1 MVQTQRVLSVR
12 LLLIHQ
18 NFPGQF
24 RQLAPCLQQRGHE
37 LVAICSHER
46 PVALQ
51 ARLLRY
57 SEPTA
62 PPAALPLGPLLW
74 WEGLER
80 ASRVA
85 RLCAQLEAEGWR
97 PDRVLA
103 HCGWGET
110 LGIRQVW
117 PQVPQLLWPELWLLP
132 DHGGHGLDPTKPQPG
147 LDQHLEQ
154 LGRNA
159 LTRVALDQAEAWVL
173 PTRHQANSFP
183 AEFQGPRLHV
193 VHEGIDTTLAAPDP
207 AVSLVVRGTTI
218 TRATPTLTFVNR
230 NLERLRGFDVFMRS
244 LPQLMAQKPDL
255 RVLIVGGNDKGYGDN
270 HPSGRPLREVMLAE
284 LAGQLDLERLHFL
297 GRIPHPQLIAL
308 LQVSWVHVYLSYP
321 FVLSWS
327 LLEAMACGC
336 AIVGSRGMPVEE
348 VIHNGVHG
356 LLVPM
361 DDPAALAHRVSVLLA
376 DADLRRQLGAAARQR
391 ALDYDQS
398 RTLPLMADLV
408 EAAGPMLLS

>member
-1 MVQTQRVLSVR
+1 MLQTQCVLSVR

-24 RQLAPCLQQRGHE
+24 RQLAPCLQQRGHD
-37 LVAICSHER
+37 LVAICSHQR

-51 ARLLRY
+51 TRLLRY
-57 SEPTA
+57 GEPTA
-62 PPAALPLGPLLW
+62 PPASLALGPLLW

-97 PDRVLA
+97 PDRILA

-132 DHGGHGLDPTKPQPG
+132 EHGGYGLDPTKPQPG

-183 AEFQGPRLHV
+183 PEFQGPRLHV

-207 AVSLVVRGTTI
+207 AVSFVVRGITI

-230 NLERLRGFDVFMRS
+230 NLERLRGFDVFMRA
-244 LPQLMAQKPDL
+244 LPQILAQRPDL

-284 LAGQLDLERLHFL
+284 LAGQLDLERIHFL
-297 GRIPHPQLIAL
+297 GRVPHPQLIAL
-308 LQVSWVHVYLSYP
+308 LQASWVHVYLSYP
-321 FVLSWS
+321 FVMGWS

-336 AIVGSRGMPVEE
+336 AIVASQGMPVHE
-348 VIHNGVHG
+348 VIEHGVQG
-356 LLVPM
+356 LLVPHN
-361 DDPAALAHRVSVLLA
+361 DPALLARRVLTLLA
-376 DADLRRQLGAAARQR
+376 DESLRQRLGQAARSEALNWDQR
-391 ALDYDQS
+391 Q
-398 RTLPLMADLV
+398 TLPHLVRLV
-408 EAAGPMLLS
+408 EA

>member
-1 MVQTQRVLSVR
+1 MVQTQGLLSVR

-24 RQLAPCLQQRGHE
+24 RQLAPCLQQRGHD

-51 ARLLRY
+51 ARMLRY
-57 SEPTA
+57 GEPTA
-62 PPAALPLGPLLW
+62 PPASLPLGPLLW

-97 PDRVLA
+97 PDRILA

-132 DHGGHGLDPTKPQPG
+132 EHGGYGLDPTKPQPG

-183 AEFQGPRLHV
+183 PEFQGPRLHV

-207 AVSLVVRGTTI
+207 AVSLVVRGITI

-230 NLERLRGFDVFMRS
+230 NLERLRGFDVFMRA
-244 LPQLMAQKPDL
+244 LPQIMTQRPDL
-255 RVLIVGGNDKGYGDN
+255 RVLIVGGNDKGYGDH

-284 LAGQLDLERLHFL
+284 LAGQLDLERIHFL
-297 GRIPHPQLIAL
+297 GRIPHPQLLAL
-308 LQVSWVHVYLSYP
+308 LQASWVHVYLSYP
-321 FVLSWS
+321 FVMGWS

-336 AIVGSRGMPVEE
+336 AIVASQGMPVHE
-348 VIHNGVHG
+348 VIEHGVQG
-356 LLVPM
+356 LLVPHN
-361 DDPAALAHRVSVLLA
+361 DPVLLA
-376 DADLRRQLGAAARQR
+376 RRVLTLLADESLRQRLGQAARSEALNWDQR
-391 ALDYDQS
+391 Q
-398 RTLPLMADLV
+398 TLPHLVRLV
-408 EAAGPMLLS
+408 EA